1 MKTVM
6 LKIVGK
12 HVHDNV
18 EEEEM
23 QLMTEGTLEHKDGV
37 IYLNYDESEL
47 SGLEGFE
54 TTLTLTEDSVRL
66 VRESQVGGV
75 DTEIYF
81 KKGERHFDSY
91 ATPYGPIELEILT
104 NELENTVTEEGKGEV
119 NIDYNLCLRGLMEG
133 RSKLSIEV
141 R

>member
-1 MKTVM
+1 
-6 LKIVGK
+6 
-12 HVHDNV
+12 
-18 EEEEM
+18 
-23 QLMTEGTLEHKDGV
+23 
-37 IYLNYDESEL
+37 LNYDESEL

>member
-104 NELENTVTEEGKGEV
+104 NELENTVTEEGKGE
-119 NIDYNLCLRGLMEG
+119 
-133 RSKLSIEV
+133 
-141 R
+141 